1 MKLHPL
7 RRLLFLPLL
16 LLAIGSRAAQPQTWA
31 GEYTD
36 KKFLN
41 GSAVFQLSI
50 EQQGKEI
57 QVSFD
62 AVRNDGGGCA
72 PEAQALA
79 KSIGKGLQFT
89 FQDSGGNA
97 GTGTIT
103 RDGGDLV
110 VSLKTT
116 RVVAKD
122 CVGFYRENIR
132 LKRVGK

>member
-1 MKLHPL
+1 MKVPSGSTFTCIA
-7 RRLLFLPLL
+7 LLVFAL
-16 LLAIGSRAAQPQTWA
+16 GVRAAQAQSWA

-41 GSAVFQLSI
+41 GGAVFQLTI
-50 EQQGKEI
+50 EQQGKDI

-62 AVRNDGGGCA
+62 AAYNDGRGCS
-72 PEAQALA
+72 PEAQGAA
-79 KSIGKGLQFT
+79 KQNGQGLQFT
-89 FQDSGGNA
+89 FQDSSANT

-103 RDGGDLV
+103 RQGNDV
-110 VSLKTT
+110 IVSLKPT

-122 CVGFYRENIR
+122 CVVFYRENIH

>member
-1 MKLHPL
+1 MKLDPL

-16 LLAIGSRAAQPQTWA
+16 FLAIGGRAAEPQTWA

-50 EQQGKEI
+50 EQEGKDI

-79 KSIGKGLQFT
+79 KSTGKGLQFT
-89 FQDSGGNA
+89 FQDSSGNT
-97 GTGTIT
+97 GTGSISK
-103 RDGGDLV
+103 DGADLV
-110 VSLKTT
+110 VSLKPT
-116 RVVAKD
+116 RVVTKE
-122 CVGFYRENIR
+122 CIVFYRDNIH